1 MKMNPIMMPGS
12 ESGRMT
18 SRKTLNGEAPRSLAA
33 STALV
38 VDRRQLEED
47 RRHHEQHVQLH
58 ERQVDREVRVEQEV
72 EGSEAELAR
81 EVVDRAVLA
90 EHRGSRR

>member
-1 MKMNPIMMPGS
+1 MKMKPIMTPGS

-18 SRKTLNGEAPRSLAA
+18 SRKTLNGRRAEVLGRLDGAR
-33 STALV
+33 
-38 VDRRQLEED
+38 VDRGQLEED

-72 EGSEAELAR
+72 EGSEAELVR